1 MYINQPKLYCY
12 LFYNMV
18 VFLQLK
24 LPGADPAQAVAYSM
38 FLRVPPP
45 EDRKDYSR
53 HLYQTLN
60 CSDNLINS
68 SMSYS
73 FRIKLFLNELEL

>member
-1 MYINQPKLYCY
+1 
-12 LFYNMV
+12 MV

-60 CSDNLINS
+60 CSDNLTNS
-68 SMSYS
+68 
-73 FRIKLFLNELEL
+73 IHTVCHVVLELHYFILEL